1 MGQYAESFNGFEGR
15 QHGTIG
21 HLMSLLKE
29 RDNDIEKLKDHCNKC
44 CELIEGLRDEYL
56 FLKNYADRATEL
68 ILLMCET
75 NITDK
80 EKIVIYQAIDTY
92 IKRTG
97 ENNG

>member
-29 RDNDIEKLKDHCNKC
+29 RDGDIEKLKGRCNEY
-44 CELIEGLRDEYL
+44 CELIGGIRDECL
-56 FLKNYADRATEL
+56 FLRNYADRATEL

-75 NITDK
+75 NITEK
-80 EKIVIYQAIDTY
+80 EKNMIYQAIDTY
-92 IKRTG
+92 IKRNG

>member
-29 RDNDIEKLKDHCNKC
+29 RDSDIEKLKGRCDEYCD
-44 CELIEGLRDEYL
+44 IIGDIRDEYL

-68 ILLMCET
+68 ILLMCKT
-75 NITDK
+75 KITDK
-80 EKIVIYQAIDTY
+80 EKIMIYQAIDAY
-92 IKRTG
+92 IKRSG